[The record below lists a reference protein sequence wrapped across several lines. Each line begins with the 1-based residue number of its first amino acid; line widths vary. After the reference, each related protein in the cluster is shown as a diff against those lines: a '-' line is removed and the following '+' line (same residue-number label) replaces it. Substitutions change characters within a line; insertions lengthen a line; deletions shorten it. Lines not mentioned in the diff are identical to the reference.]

1 MATRQ
6 PEPNENY
13 FLQKQIE
20 RKIFD
25 EEVASFQFQISAM
38 FDLALLLTSNVELG
52 KTWRTLQEIG
62 DIINMVM
69 ALYKN
74 PSPYMA
80 AGDFLAWQL
89 NEKIHPEY
97 FSSLVRSISNQSIN
111 LKVIIKAALNEG
123 KDVFD
128 YLSLRN
134 YNKNRYYTYK
144 KFVINR
150 KLTVIKEDFEK
161 LRKLLLICEKTLKF
175 QGGKY
180 ESLQLII
187 ANASKI
193 FGRVEEF
200 MEDLERDV
208 TTFNHLADKR
218 IDPAFRR
225 KVEDG
230 EISIVRPRPGSN
242 MRAGTKGKNDPGKP
256 GITSI
261 TPSGGPTRRPVWS
274 RIGFKKMRGWASP
287 FNEVF

>member
-208 TTFNHLADKR
+208 TTFKS
-218 IDPAFRR
+218 
-225 KVEDG
+225 
-230 EISIVRPRPGSN
+230 IS
-242 MRAGTKGKNDPGKP
+242 
-256 GITSI
+256 
-261 TPSGGPTRRPVWS
+261 
-274 RIGFKKMRGWASP
+274 
-287 FNEVF
+287 